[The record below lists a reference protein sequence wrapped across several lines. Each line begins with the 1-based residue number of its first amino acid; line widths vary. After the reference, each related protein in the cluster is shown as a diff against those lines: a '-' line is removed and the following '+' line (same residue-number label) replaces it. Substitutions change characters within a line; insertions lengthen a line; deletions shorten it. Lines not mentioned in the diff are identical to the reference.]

1 MNKEEMAALKAL
13 SRDVYTGK
21 TGNFSSGVSGDDA
34 MRKLMYEALDI
45 NEDTSSRA
53 MRTAWDMNKPKVF
66 QIIDIALDA
75 IVPTLVTN
83 QFDSLAN
90 VQTIA
95 LGDVQRFTVK
105 NKDLFKVGMIAAG
118 TQNLRRQNI
127 ENSNYTVN
135 TEWYGVK
142 TYGEFEGFLTGTID
156 WAGFVDTIARSFVTF
171 TGEKIYNAFATS
183 YDSVRTNLKA
193 KGTFELDTLLRL
205 ARHVRA
211 TSGSQN
217 VKVYGTVSALSA
229 IASKLEL
236 SEKMKDKLNENG
248 YLTTVRG
255 IDLYAFP
262 DGYKAGTQE
271 FIVNEKSLLIIPG
284 DEKIVDV
291 VYEGDTQ
298 TIEGESSDNT
308 ALQLNFD
315 TRKKMG
321 IQVKKSS
328 VYGFYELT

>member
-1 MNKEEMAALKAL
+1 MNKEEMAALQAL

-34 MRKLMYEALDI
+34 LRKLMYEALDI

-83 QFDSLAN
+83 QFDSLAT

-105 NKDLFKVGMIAAG
+105 NKNLFKVGLIASG

-127 ENSNYTVN
+127 ENSNYTVA
-135 TEWYGVK
+135 TDWYGVK
-142 TYGEFEGFLTGTID
+142 TYTEFEQFLTGTTD

-171 TGEKIYNAFATS
+171 TGEKIYNAFAAS

-193 KGTFELDTLLRL
+193 EGTFDLDTLLKL
-205 ARHVRA
+205 SRHVRA
-211 TSGSQN
+211 ASGTQN
-217 VKVYGTVSALSA
+217 VKVYGTVTALSG
-229 IASKLEL
+229 IASKLDL
-236 SEKMKDKLNENG
+236 SDKMKDKLNENG

-255 IDLYAFP
+255 LDLYAFP
-262 DGYKAGTQE
+262 DAYKAGTQN
-271 FIVNEKSLLIIPG
+271 FIVDEKSLLVIPG

-291 VYEGDTQ
+291 VYEGDSQ
-298 TIEGESSDNT
+298 TIEDVAADNT
-308 ALQLNFD
+308 TLQMNFD

-321 IQVKKSS
+321 IQVKKAS
-328 VYGFYELT
+328 VYGFYKLT